1 MTFFLETAIAHTSL
15 TRASG
20 AQLRVASWPA
30 SIALAQWLAA
40 APDAPRPTAVES
52 RAAAPGTPRPPPLRV
67 LELGAG
73 IGLPGLSL
81 AARGGGDG
89 GVALTLS
96 DLDASSAREGPT
108 QLVSNLVHNAAANG
122 LDGAAP
128 CCCVSHALD
137 WTDRKTWLPPQSF
150 NLVLGADVLY
160 YPALTEVC
168 ACRCVGVN
176 GGACRE
182 YVGVGVLR

>member
-1 MTFFLETAIAHTSL
+1 MT
-15 TRASG
+15 
-20 AQLRVASWPA
+20 SWPA

-40 APDAPRPTAVES
+40 APDGGAAVAS
-52 RAAAPGTPRPPPLRV
+52 CAAAPGAPPPQPLRV

-81 AARGGGDG
+81 AVRGGGGSG

-108 QLVSNLVHNAAANG
+108 QLVSNLAHNAAANG
-122 LDGAAP
+122 LGGDDGPGGGTTP

-137 WTDRKTWLPPQSF
+137 WTDRETWLEAQSF
-150 NLVLGADVLY
+150 DLVLGADILY

-168 ACRCVGVN
+168 VCVGVF
-176 GGACRE
+176 
-182 YVGVGVLR
+182 GVNGVLLSCV